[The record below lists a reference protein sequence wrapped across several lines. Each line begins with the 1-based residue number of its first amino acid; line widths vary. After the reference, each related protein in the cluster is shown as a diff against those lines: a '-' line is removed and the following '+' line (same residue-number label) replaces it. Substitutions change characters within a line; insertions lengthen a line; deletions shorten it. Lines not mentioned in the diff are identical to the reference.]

1 MTASSPAEP
10 AGDGAPVP
18 VPLDDVVDRG
28 SWQAF
33 IPSLARY
40 LEEAPVGTTI
50 LLTAPAPVVTEE
62 SVATR
67 GGLRSW
73 LWRGPKR
80 VPSPEVP
87 GLVLLRR
94 RDGVEVD
101 APVLDAAGRV
111 LLSEDACDEL
121 GLLGWSRGEDLLRR
135 LVPEA
140 GGAAEAVTRALIE
153 ILRVAH
159 PADLDHLVTQAG

>member
-1 MTASSPAEP
+1 MTTSSPAD
-10 AGDGAPVP
+10 AGAPASA
-18 VPLDDVVDRG
+18 PLDDVVDRG

-33 IPSLARY
+33 GPSLARY
-40 LEEAPVGTTI
+40 LEEVPVGTTI

-73 LWRGPKR
+73 LRRGPRR

-94 RDGVEVD
+94 GDGVEVD

-111 LLSEDACDEL
+111 LLSEDACDEM
-121 GLLGWSRGEDLLRR
+121 GLLGWSREEDLLRR

-140 GGAAEAVTRALIE
+140 GAAADAATRALIE

-159 PADLDHLVTQAG
+159 PADLDHLVTTAG